1 MKKMLITLVIFTAGF
16 ATNGMAQ
23 RMDGNFDPAK
33 MKARQIEKLKSSDL
47 HLTDAQADSVVSIN
61 METMQQM
68 RGLRDLSREE
78 RMSKRKELN
87 EERLKR
93 WTSALQD
100 EPLAKKVAEFYE
112 KQRQQRMQHGG
123 GK

>member
-1 MKKMLITLVIFTAGF
+1 
-16 ATNGMAQ
+16 
-23 RMDGNFDPAK
+23 
-33 MKARQIEKLKSSDL
+33 
-47 HLTDAQADSVVSIN
+47 
-61 METMQQM
+61 M